1 MNTTEMCDG
10 VSTSAFI
17 GCTKLYQRKK
27 QAGYKDAFRKI
38 RISFNFGELSNFLTS
53 VQSSLHVFSS
63 GGSQEGKNSTN
74 HGRLTLGKTEDL
86 DIEEKILRRRE
97 MTHLFQWYYPEGGWG
112 WVILVCAFLSQTLAH
127 GLQYGFSYPLGLAIR
142 YIIF

>member
-1 MNTTEMCDG
+1 MRRRGKQFRVCIHFGIILNKRLR
-10 VSTSAFI
+10 TSKHAN
-17 GCTKLYQRKK
+17 
-27 QAGYKDAFRKI
+27 AFRLS
-38 RISFNFGELSNFLTS
+38 RISFIFGLSSDFLTF
-53 VQSSLHVFSS
+53 VLNSLHVFSS
-63 GGSQEGKNSTN
+63 RGSQEGKNSTD